1 MQKNPINTEEI
12 YLAGGCLWGVQEFFR
27 HLPGVLK
34 TEAGR
39 ANGTSPTTK
48 AEYDGYAE
56 CVRTVYDPTQLTIG
70 QLLEYLIEIIDPY
83 SINQQGPDVG
93 EKYRT
98 GIYSKTPGQL
108 AEAKAWIA
116 SREDA
121 ERIAMEVLPLTNYV
135 RSDEEHQDRL
145 SRCPDDTCHL
155 PKELLHKYRTRF

>member
-1 MQKNPINTEEI
+1 MQKGPVITETI
-12 YLAGGCLWGVQEFFR
+12 YLAGGCLWGVQEFVR
-27 HLPGVLK
+27 HLPGVLE

-39 ANGTSPTTK
+39 ANGTSPSTNG
-48 AEYDGYAE
+48 EYDGYAE

-145 SRCPDDTCHL
+145 SRCPDDACHL
-155 PKELLHKYRTRF
+155 PWELLHKYKMCS